1 MSSTNVLDAGSL
13 FAGEVRA
20 YFAPVDRVN
29 GTPMAFDAAS
39 IGRFNLD
46 TPPAGWIDAGIV
58 STVKRDTGESWKAV
72 WSGAPAMVKS
82 QGRSKVEEIVEVLL
96 PGWTRMAVALSA
108 GTQTMNL
115 LKTAAGVNA
124 NPSGGT
130 AVAAEVVGSGSTAT
144 MLQLGSATAVRAGDV
159 VVVDVDYDGAT
170 GYVGSGITGAY
181 VATVPEMPDVD
192 FVRRVSF
199 NIARVLSVDGS
210 AVTLASPLPAGV
222 PDPGTRVSVVEGF
235 VDRNGGSFAQEWSAL
250 FVVDG
255 FQGDRLILH
264 YPRLQPAGGGA
275 AENALEMT
283 KGVTR
288 WRPMARMV
296 ALPVID
302 AVDGVG
308 VVSFRSYL
316 PAAMRRV

>member
-1 MSSTNVLDAGSL
+1 MSSTSVLGAGSL
-13 FAGEVRA
+13 FAGEFRA
-20 YFAPVDRVN
+20 YFAPVDRDISV
-29 GTPMAFDAAS
+29 PMAFDAAS
-39 IGRFNLD
+39 MGRFDLD
-46 TPPAGWIDAGIV
+46 MPPAGWMDAGVV
-58 STVKRDTGESWKAV
+58 SSIKRDTGESWKAV

-96 PGWTRMAVALSA
+96 PGWTRLAVALSS

-115 LKTAAGVNA
+115 LKTTAGATA

-130 AVAAEVVGSGSTAT
+130 AAVAEVVGGGSTAT
-144 MLQLGSATAVRAGDV
+144 VLQLSSTTAVQVGDA
-159 VVVDVDYDGAT
+159 VVVDVDYAGAT
-170 GYVGSGITGAY
+170 GYIGAGVAGAY
-181 VATVPEMPDVD
+181 VATAPSTRDVD

-199 NIARVLSVDGS
+199 NVARVLSVDAGV
-210 AVTLASPLPAGV
+210 VTLTSALPAGA
-222 PDPGTRVSVVEGF
+222 PDAGMKVSVAEGF

-264 YPRLQPAGGGA
+264 YPRLQPAGEGS
-275 AENALEMT
+275 AENAVEIA

-288 WRPMARMV
+288 WRPVARMR
-296 ALPVID
+296 ALPVVD
-302 AVDGVG
+302 TVDGVSA
-308 VVSFRSYL
+308 VSFRSYL